1 MIKVK
6 IMMTVAVDPEEYPI
20 PADGRTGDE
29 IESYIVDVMHE
40 LDGVT
45 IKNIKSITEETIK

>member
-1 MIKVK
+1 MKIKI
-6 IMMTVAVDPEEYPI
+6 IMTLTVDPEEYPI